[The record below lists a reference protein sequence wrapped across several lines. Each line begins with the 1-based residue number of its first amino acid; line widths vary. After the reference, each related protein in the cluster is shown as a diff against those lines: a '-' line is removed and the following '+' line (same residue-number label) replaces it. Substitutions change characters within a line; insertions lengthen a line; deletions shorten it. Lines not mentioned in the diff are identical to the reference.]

1 MKEIDRMSLRLEKI
15 FLERENEPCGR
26 ILRPESVDTTRW
38 NEDQCVR
45 LNRQLIEIDGEGWG
59 SAFHPKYLVKIM
71 PVRTLPIL
79 AEL

>member
-1 MKEIDRMSLRLEKI
+1 MNPAAGFCVPK
-15 FLERENEPCGR
+15 
-26 ILRPESVDTTRW
+26 VWTATRW
-38 NEDQCVR
+38 DEDQCVR

-59 SAFHPKYLVKIM
+59 SAFHPKYLVKIV